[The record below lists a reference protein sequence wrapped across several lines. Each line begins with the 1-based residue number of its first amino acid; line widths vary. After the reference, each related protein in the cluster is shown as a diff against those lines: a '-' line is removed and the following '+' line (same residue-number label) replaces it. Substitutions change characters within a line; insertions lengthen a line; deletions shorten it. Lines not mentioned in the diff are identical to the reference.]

1 MQEVPGVGRNGEV
14 AERTGAGCGTEEEA
28 VAATTTEEGSSA
40 KTGGSVGVTGVTRAA
55 QPATRT
61 VRIAPIGDNLRLTTG

>member
-1 MQEVPGVGRNGEV
+1 MQEEAGVGRNSEV
-14 AERTGAGCGTEEEA
+14 TVGSGIGCGTEEEA
-28 VAATTTEEGSSA
+28 VAGPSTAEDSPA
-40 KTGGSVGVTGVTRAA
+40 KTGGCVGVAGVTRAA